1 MLEYKGIKLKPIE
14 TEDVTIL
21 NKWKNDEEVF
31 KYLGGGFRPISE
43 SQQKKWMES
52 MIENN
57 STNQRFMI
65 ISEDNKKIG
74 FIGLYSISEIHRTCT
89 LGIYIGEK
97 KYWGKGIASRAYSA
111 LEDYARRYL
120 NIRKIRLEV
129 VRDNEGAVNLYKK
142 LQFEMCGVF
151 KKDRFIDGEY
161 RDIIL
166 MEKFIG

>member
-1 MLEYKGIKLKPIE
+1 MLECNGVKLKPIE
-14 TEDVTIL
+14 LDDVTIL
-21 NKWKNDEEVF
+21 NKWKNDEEIF

-57 STNQRFMI
+57 ATNQRFMI
-65 ISEDNKKIG
+65 ISDDNKKVG
-74 FIGLYSISEIHRTCT
+74 FIGLYGISETHRTCT

-97 KYWGKGIASRAYSA
+97 KYWGKGIASRAYKA
-111 LEDYARRYL
+111 IEDYAKRYL

-129 VRDNEGAVNLYKK
+129 VRENEGAINLYKK
-142 LQFEMCGVF
+142 AEFEMCGVY

-161 RDIIL
+161 KDIIL
-166 MEKFIG
+166 MEKFI